1 MGGGGGASGVA
12 GGLSS
17 GGVFGAL
24 GAYEADKGNRQAAA
38 AAQNAALAQQR
49 MAGKAYKEVAG
60 IVNPATVQGL
70 LTMDKSIASQE
81 KNLARQEELISQIDP
96 TIIEASQQ
104 ALKLLRGEKS
114 STLAPAEQQRQQQ
127 RQTLLNTLREQLG
140 PGAEMSTA
148 GMQALTRFDSETNQL
163 LASQQQQALSG
174 LGSIAGQ
181 FNTTRPDMLRQIS
194 GLSSLAGQRAGLAFD
209 QANSLF
215 AARQPMLGTAGGQFT
230 GDLMRGQY
238 RQGMGQQMQEQA
250 AQQQQQ
256 AIQMAGSMF
265 AMMSDARAKED
276 IKELPESL
284 YAEVPTYV
292 FRYKGSDKWK
302 IGVMAQDLLEKNP
315 NHPAVTV
322 GEDGY
327 YRVNYAALEVK

>member
-1 MGGGGGASGVA
+1 MGGGGASGVA

-38 AAQNAALAQQR
+38 AAQNAAMAQQK
-49 MAGKAYKEVAG
+49 MAGKMYKEVAG
-60 IVNPATVQGL
+60 IINPVSTASL
-70 LTMDKSIASQE
+70 LTMEKSIASQE
-81 KNLARQEELISQIDP
+81 KNLARQEQLISQIDP

-114 STLAPAEQQRQQQ
+114 STLAPMEQQRQQQ

-163 LASQQQQALSG
+163 ASNQQQQALSG
-174 LGSIAGQ
+174 LGGLAAQ
-181 FNTTRPDMLRQIS
+181 FNTTRPDMLRQAAGLS
-194 GLSSLAGQRAGLAFD
+194 GLAADRFGVAQN
-209 QANSLF
+209 QANTLF
-215 AARQPMLGTAGGQFT
+215 AARQPMFQSAGGQFT

-256 AIQMAGSMF
+256 AMEMGASMF
-265 AMMSDARAKED
+265 AMMSDSRMKED
-276 IKELPESL
+276 IEELPESL
-284 YAEVPTYV
+284 FVEVPTYV
-292 FRYKGSDKWK
+292 FRYKGTDEWK
-302 IGVMAQDLLEKNP
+302 IGVMAQDLLAKNP
-315 NHPAVTV
+315 KHPAVTT
-322 GEDGY
+322 GKDGY
-327 YRVNYAALEVK
+327 YRVDYSALEVK